1 MIYKNFNEIKNLN
14 FPVLIIGSGP
24 AGISVALK
32 LEEKK
37 IKCLIIEAG
46 DEEYSEKSQNFYESK
61 IIGDEI
67 TNLKYS
73 RLRQFG
79 GTSNQ
84 WGGWSKP
91 MEDYN
96 LSNWDIKKN
105 ELHKYEKETCEIL
118 GIKNQFRKSNLNR
131 LFNQIEFQYSKVNFK
146 DKYKDHIQKSKYIN
160 LILNTQITDFYGKE
174 SKTFYVNC
182 IFDKKKFKIKSN
194 YFVLAAGGIENSRVL
209 LWTRE
214 KNNLIDKNLPIGEN
228 WMTHPWFIAGHGI
241 LRKKK
246 LAKYLGN
253 KFINIEDP
261 LHLACSKNFKE
272 ENLLSG
278 SLYMNSFE
286 NEKFHKELVKDVL
299 CIAPNLGKKLARA
312 LFKKDLKCG
321 NIFFHFEEL
330 PSSNNKVT
338 LDKNI
343 KDQNQIPIS
352 NLLYKKS
359 DFTLRKAKMMVEEF
373 ANTCRKLDIGRVGI
387 KKEIYD
393 LNGYDSL
400 GVYHHLGGTK
410 LGSSYKNSVVDTN
423 LKVHN
428 NKNLFVAGSSVFP
441 TSGYTNPTFT
451 IIQLSLRLGEFLSK
465 KITM

>member
-1 MIYKNFNEIKNLN
+1 M
-14 FPVLIIGSGP
+14 V
-24 AGISVALK
+24 
-32 LEEKK
+32 
-37 IKCLIIEAG
+37 
-46 DEEYSEKSQNFYESK
+46 
-61 IIGDEI
+61 
-67 TNLKYS
+67 YS
-73 RLRQFG
+73 R
-79 GTSNQ
+79 
-84 WGGWSKP
+84 
-91 MEDYN
+91 
-96 LSNWDIKKN
+96 
-105 ELHKYEKETCEIL
+105 
-118 GIKNQFRKSNLNR
+118 
-131 LFNQIEFQYSKVNFK
+131 
-146 DKYKDHIQKSKYIN
+146 
-160 LILNTQITDFYGKE
+160 
-174 SKTFYVNC
+174 
-182 IFDKKKFKIKSN
+182 
-194 YFVLAAGGIENSRVL
+194 SRS
-209 LWTRE
+209 T
-214 KNNLIDKNLPIGEN
+214 
-228 WMTHPWFIAGHGI
+228 T
-241 LRKKK
+241 KKK
-246 LAKYLGN
+246 LAKHLGN

-286 NEKFHKELVKDVL
+286 NEKFHKELIKDVL